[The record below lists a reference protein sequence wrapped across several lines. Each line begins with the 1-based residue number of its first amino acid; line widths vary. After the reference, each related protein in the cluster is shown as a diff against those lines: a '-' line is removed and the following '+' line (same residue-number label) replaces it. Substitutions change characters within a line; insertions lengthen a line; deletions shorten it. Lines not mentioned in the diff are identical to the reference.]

1 MAHRPGFARVAP
13 LLFAIAACGGKGAK
27 VTPPGPGTGGGTGSG
42 AGSAVVEDT
51 KPVEPPAPPRTNRA
65 PETFAPGW
73 KTVGV
78 GQTISFS
85 VAAIDQDLDDVKV
98 EVMSM
103 PASATFDP
111 ITQTVTWTPTKA
123 DLPKAN
129 FTLAVTEL
137 TGPGAGQPPQSVS
150 WDIAVAKKKQP
161 VPTAPW
167 AGDAAETLF
176 TIREPKRVEA
186 TAKALPFDDLLA
198 WSAETMRAPLAP
210 EAAAK
215 LPAIDKALL
224 FKQFLKN
231 LAATHGNPRLDPDA
245 PTFDKATFGDPK
257 DWRLVV
263 VRPRIDKKFHELRLV
278 YQAVKAPEPVFAMFR
293 VRPVEDLPTLPPEAK
308 TENNKV
314 FAELFWKHLLTADG
328 AVNPKWKKDPKAHGA
343 AVAAFVKGVMAYQGT
358 APWARA
364 TFIALPTEARLGG
377 GTTRNPDGTYASGD
391 GWAWSVQKPMVATDG
406 ATQSFVNIG
415 IPGFWTMAVPSADQ
429 AAWIGKCAPTF
440 DPDDKGHK
448 PGYEALCRKA
458 LGFVDLPD
466 LSGKK
471 PAPGKLDAVT
481 LYRDHKLGP
490 AVALLPLDDGRRD
503 HGEENGMTCSQCHI
517 RDFGVRDYGDAATA
531 DPKAGAPKAGNHP
544 IATLNFQIVP
554 SHRWEAY
561 TLEFMADQECKAK
574 AFLAAELGKE
584 SKLTCTLADASAPR
598 IARPLPE

>member
-1 MAHRPGFARVAP
+1 MAHRPGFARLATA
-13 LLFAIAACGGKGAK
+13 LFALAACGGKPTK
-27 VTPPGPGTGGGTGSG
+27 VAPPGPGTSAGTGS
-42 AGSAVVEDT
+42 GSAVVEDM
-51 KPVEPPAPPRTNRA
+51 KPVAPPAPPRANRA

-73 KTVGV
+73 KAVGV

-103 PASATFDP
+103 PASAKFDP

-186 TAKALPFDDLLA
+186 TAKAYPFDELLA
-198 WSAETMRAPLAP
+198 WSAETMRAPLPP

-215 LPAIDKALL
+215 LPPLDKALL

-231 LAATHGNPRLDPDA
+231 LAVTHGNPRLDPDA

-308 TENNKV
+308 AENNKV

-343 AVAAFVKGVMAYQGT
+343 AVAAFVKGVLSYQGA
-358 APWARA
+358 APWARSA
-364 TFIALPTEARLGG
+364 FIALPTEARLGG

-391 GWAWSVQKPMVATDG
+391 GWAWSVQKPMVAGDG
-406 ATQSFVNIG
+406 ATQS
-415 IPGFWTMAVPSADQ
+415 
-429 AAWIGKCAPTF
+429 
-440 DPDDKGHK
+440 
-448 PGYEALCRKA
+448 
-458 LGFVDLPD
+458 
-466 LSGKK
+466 
-471 PAPGKLDAVT
+471 
-481 LYRDHKLGP
+481 
-490 AVALLPLDDGRRD
+490 
-503 HGEENGMTCSQCHI
+503 
-517 RDFGVRDYGDAATA
+517 
-531 DPKAGAPKAGNHP
+531 
-544 IATLNFQIVP
+544 
-554 SHRWEAY
+554 
-561 TLEFMADQECKAK
+561 
-574 AFLAAELGKE
+574 
-584 SKLTCTLADASAPR
+584 
-598 IARPLPE
+598 